1 MAGRA
6 ILPQNFRPASMQKFL
21 FTLQKIFLAG
31 LFLAVAHSSA
41 WAQRGN
47 PDVTYAGQSID
58 QMISAFM
65 AEQGVSG
72 MAVAIV
78 QAPYITRVTG
88 YGLSDV
94 ASRRLSASN
103 TMFDIG
109 QMANAYLAVAV
120 LQLVEG
126 GKLGLDD
133 AVSRFVPG
141 APAGLTVGQAIR
153 GGKQTSQWLAPVV
166 AKASGQSA
174 EDHIRVNQI
183 ERLGLQH
190 TSFGSALPSLAWEK
204 NARPHSA
211 FLKIPLLINPSEPA
225 TGYAGG
231 NAVAVAVP
239 AGLRIYAS
247 ALDVSLWDIALAGE
261 ILITSPALRKWIYAA
276 PEGAVSS
283 GPWYFPGH
291 KGLMVTTGDSAGF
304 SSLLS
309 RFTDASELV
318 CVTLLANKEG
328 VDLTQLAR
336 RIAGAYDARLGPPL
350 ATAKLRVQQSPF
362 TVKETMDRLEKTLRE
377 RGNTVIA
384 RVDHAR
390 AAQDAKL
397 QLAPTEE
404 IIFGN
409 PAAGTLLM
417 QANPA
422 TVTAL
427 PLRAAAWEKD
437 GAVWLTAVDPVAIAA
452 EHGIKDQGALALQM
466 RAAIDAALREA
477 VAAP

>member
-1 MAGRA
+1 
-6 ILPQNFRPASMQKFL
+6 MQKFL
-21 FTLQKIFLAG
+21 LPLQKFLLAG
-31 LFLAVAHSSA
+31 VILAAAHSSA

-47 PDVTYAGQSID
+47 PDVAYAGQSID
-58 QMISAFM
+58 QMIATFM
-65 AEQGVSG
+65 KEEGISG

-78 QAPYITRVTG
+78 QAPYITRATG

-94 ASRRLSASN
+94 AARRLSASN

-109 QMANAYLAVAV
+109 QMANAYLAVAI

-126 GKLGLDD
+126 NKLRLED
-133 AVSRFVPG
+133 AVSQFVPA

-153 GGKQTSQWLAPVV
+153 GGHQTAQWLAPVI

-183 ERLGLQH
+183 ERLGLKH
-190 TSFGSALPSLAWEK
+190 TAFGSALPALAWEK
-204 NARPHSA
+204 DARPHAA
-211 FLKIPLLINPSEPA
+211 FLKTPALINPTEPA
-225 TGYAGG
+225 TGYSGTSP
-231 NAVAVAVP
+231 VAVP
-239 AGLRIYAS
+239 AGMRIYAS
-247 ALDVSLWDIALAGE
+247 AFDISFWDIALAGE
-261 ILITSPALRKWIYAA
+261 ILIASPTLRKWLYAA

-291 KGLMVTTGDSAGF
+291 KGLMVTTGSSAGF

-309 RFTDASELV
+309 RFTDASELL

-328 VDLTQLAR
+328 VDLSQLAR
-336 RIAGAYDARLGPPL
+336 RIAGAYDARLGPPP

-362 TVKETMDRLEKTLRE
+362 AVKETMGRLEKALRDK
-377 RGNTVIA
+377 GNTIIA
-384 RVDHAR
+384 RIDHAR

-422 TVTAL
+422 VTTAL

-437 GAVWLTAVDPVAIAA
+437 GTVWLTAVDPAAIAA
-452 EHGIKDQGALALQM
+452 EHGIKDAGAALKM
-466 RAAIDAALREA
+466 RAAVDAALREA

>member
-1 MAGRA
+1 MRK
-6 ILPQNFRPASMQKFL
+6 LVFS
-21 FTLQKIFLAG
+21 LQKIFLAG
-31 LFLAVAHSSA
+31 LLLAAGHTSA

-47 PDVTYAGQSID
+47 PDVAYAGQSID
-58 QMISAFM
+58 QMISGFM
-65 AEQGVSG
+65 AEQGISG

-103 TMFDIG
+103 TMFDVG
-109 QMANAYLAVAV
+109 QMANAYLAVAI

-126 GKLGLDD
+126 NKLALDD

-141 APAGLTVGQAIR
+141 APAGLTVGQALR
-153 GGKQTSQWLAPVV
+153 GGNTTSQWLAPLV
-166 AKASGQSA
+166 ARASGQSA

-183 ERLGLQH
+183 ERLGLKH
-190 TSFGSALPSLAWEK
+190 TAFGSALASLAWEK
-204 NARPHSA
+204 DVRNARPHSA
-211 FLKIPLLINPSEPA
+211 FLKTPALINPSEPA
-225 TGYAGG
+225 TGYAASG
-231 NAVAVAVP
+231 AVAVP

-247 ALDVSLWDIALAGE
+247 ALDVSLWDVGLAGE
-261 ILITSPALRKWIYAA
+261 ILIASPALRKWLYSA

-291 KGLMVTTGDSAGF
+291 KGLMVTTSDSAGF

-309 RFTDASELV
+309 RFTDASELL

-350 ATAKLRVQQSPF
+350 AAAKLRAQQSPF
-362 TVKETMDRLEKTLRE
+362 SVKDTMGRLEKILRE

-409 PAAGTLLM
+409 PAAGTLFM

-422 TVTAL
+422 ATTAL

-452 EHGIKDQGALALQM
+452 EHGIKDQGAVAHKM

>member
-1 MAGRA
+1 
-6 ILPQNFRPASMQKFL
+6 MQKFL
-21 FTLQKIFLAG
+21 PALQKFLLAG
-31 LFLAVAHSSA
+31 VILAATHSGA

-47 PDVTYAGQSID
+47 PDVAYAGQSID

-126 GKLGLDD
+126 GKLRLED
-133 AVSRFVPG
+133 AVSQFVPG
-141 APAGLTVGQAIR
+141 APQGFTVGQAIR
-153 GGKQTSQWLAPVV
+153 GGPASTGWLVSLIAQ
-166 AKASGQSA
+166 ASGQSA

-183 ERLGLQH
+183 ERLGLKY
-190 TSFGSALPSLAWEK
+190 TRFGSALSSLAWERD
-204 NARPHSA
+204 ASPHSG
-211 FLKIPLLINPSEPA
+211 FLKTPLLINPAEPA
-225 TGYAGG
+225 TGYHGAD
-231 NAVAVAVP
+231 AVP
-239 AGLRIYAS
+239 RPVGLRIYAS
-247 ALDVSLWDIALAGE
+247 ALDVSLWDIALAGD
-261 ILITSPALRKWIYAA
+261 ILIASPSLRQWLYSA

-291 KGLMVTTGDSAGF
+291 KGLMVTTGDGSGF

-336 RIAGAYDARLGPPL
+336 RIAGAYDPRLGPPL
-350 ATAKLRVQQSPF
+350 ATAKLRAQQSPF
-362 TVKETMDRLEKTLRE
+362 TVKDTMDRFEKILRA
-377 RGNTVIA
+377 RGAGIIA

-390 AAQDAKL
+390 AAQGAKL

-404 IIFGN
+404 LIFGDL
-409 PAAGTLLM
+409 AAGTLLM

-422 TVTAL
+422 VATAL

-452 EHGIKDQGALALQM
+452 EHGLKEQADLAFRM
-466 RAAIDAALREA
+466 RAGIDDALRRA

>member
-1 MAGRA
+1 
-6 ILPQNFRPASMQKFL
+6 MQKFL
-21 FTLQKIFLAG
+21 LPLQKFFLAG
-31 LFLAVAHSSA
+31 LLLAAVHSSA

-47 PDVTYAGQSID
+47 PDVAYAGQSID
-58 QMISAFM
+58 QMISTFM
-65 AEQGVSG
+65 AEQGISG

-88 YGLSDV
+88 YGLGDV

-103 TMFDIG
+103 TLFDIG

-120 LQLVEG
+120 LQLVEAN
-126 GKLGLDD
+126 KLGLDD

-153 GGKQTSQWLAPVV
+153 GGNASSQWLAPLV
-166 AKASGQSA
+166 AQASGQSA

-183 ERLGLQH
+183 ERLGLKH
-190 TSFGSALPSLAWEK
+190 TVFGSALPSLAWEK
-204 NARPHSA
+204 DARPHSA
-211 FLKIPLLINPSEPA
+211 FLKTPALINPGEPA
-225 TGYAGG
+225 TGYAASG
-231 NAVAVAVP
+231 AVAMP

-247 ALDVSLWDIALAGE
+247 ALDVSLWDVGLAGE
-261 ILITSPALRKWIYAA
+261 ILVASPALRKWIYSA

-309 RFTDASELV
+309 RFTDASELL

-350 ATAKLRVQQSPF
+350 VTARLRVQQSPF
-362 TVKETMDRLEKTLRE
+362 TVKETMGRLEKVLRA
-377 RGNTVIA
+377 RGNAIIA
-384 RVDHAR
+384 HINHAR
-390 AAQDAKL
+390 AAQDAGL

-404 IIFGN
+404 LLFGN
-409 PAAGTLLM
+409 PAAGTPLM

-422 TVTAL
+422 AVIAL

-452 EHGIKDQGALALQM
+452 EQGIKDQGALVFKR
-466 RAAIDAALREA
+466 RADIDSALREA

>member
-1 MAGRA
+1 MHK
-6 ILPQNFRPASMQKFL
+6 LVFSLHKF
-21 FTLQKIFLAG
+21 FFAG
-31 LFLAVAHSSA
+31 LLLAAGHSSA

-47 PDVTYAGQSID
+47 PEVAYAGQSID
-58 QMISAFM
+58 QMISTFM
-65 AEQGVSG
+65 AEQGISG

-120 LQLVEG
+120 LQLVEAN
-126 GKLGLDD
+126 KLGLDD

-153 GGKQTSQWLAPVV
+153 GGNTTSQWLAPLV
-166 AKASGQSA
+166 AQASGLPA

-183 ERLGLQH
+183 ERLGLKH
-190 TSFGSALPSLAWEK
+190 TTFGSTLASLAWEK
-204 NARPHSA
+204 DVRNARPHSA
-211 FLKIPLLINPSEPA
+211 FLKTPALINPSEPA
-225 TGYAGG
+225 TGYAAGG
-231 NAVAVAVP
+231 AIAVP
-239 AGLRIYAS
+239 TGLRIYAS
-247 ALDVSLWDIALAGE
+247 ALDVSLWDVGLAGE
-261 ILITSPALRKWIYAA
+261 ILIASPALRRWIYSA
-276 PEGAVSS
+276 PEGGVSS

-291 KGLMVTTGDSAGF
+291 KGLMVTTGDGAGF

-309 RFTDASELV
+309 RFTDASELL

-350 ATAKLRVQQSPF
+350 ATARLRVQQSPF
-362 TVKETMDRLEKTLRE
+362 TVKETMARLEKILRA
-377 RGNTVIA
+377 RGNAIIA
-384 RVDHAR
+384 HINHAR
-390 AAQDAKL
+390 AAQDAGL
-397 QLAPTEE
+397 QLASTEE
-404 IIFGN
+404 LIFGN
-409 PAAGTLLM
+409 PAAGTPLM
-417 QANPA
+417 QSNPA
-422 TVTAL
+422 AVMAL

-437 GAVWLTAVDPVAIAA
+437 GAVWLTAVDPVAIAS
-452 EHGIKDQGALALQM
+452 EHGIKDQGSLVFKR
-466 RAAIDAALREA
+466 RADIDSALREA

>member
-1 MAGRA
+1 MHK
-6 ILPQNFRPASMQKFL
+6 LVCS
-21 FTLQKIFLAG
+21 LQKMFLAG
-31 LFLAVAHSSA
+31 LLLAASHSSA

-47 PDVTYAGQSID
+47 PDVAYAGQSID
-58 QMISAFM
+58 QMISGFM
-65 AEQGVSG
+65 AEQGISG

-78 QAPYITRVTG
+78 QAPYITRMTG

-109 QMANAYLAVAV
+109 QMANAYLSVAI
-120 LQLVEG
+120 LQLVEAN
-126 GKLGLDD
+126 KLGLDD

-153 GGKQTSQWLAPVV
+153 GGNTTSQWLAPLV
-166 AKASGQSA
+166 AQASGQSA

-183 ERLGLQH
+183 ERLGLKH
-190 TSFGSALPSLAWEK
+190 TTFGSALASLAWEK
-204 NARPHSA
+204 DARPHSA
-211 FLKIPLLINPSEPA
+211 FLKTPALINPSEPA
-225 TGYAGG
+225 TGYAAGD
-231 NAVAVAVP
+231 AVAVP

-247 ALDVSLWDIALAGE
+247 ALDVSLWDVGLAGE
-261 ILITSPALRKWIYAA
+261 ILIASPALRKWIYAA
-276 PEGAVSS
+276 PEGGVSS

-291 KGLMVTTGDSAGF
+291 KGLMVTTGDGAGF

-309 RFTDASELV
+309 RFTDASELL

-350 ATAKLRVQQSPF
+350 ATARLRVQQSPF
-362 TVKETMDRLEKTLRE
+362 TVKETMDRLEKILRA
-377 RGNTVIA
+377 RGNAIIA
-384 RVDHAR
+384 HINHGR
-390 AAQDAKL
+390 AAQDAGL

-404 IIFGN
+404 LIFGN
-409 PAAGTLLM
+409 PAAGTPLM
-417 QANPA
+417 QSNPA
-422 TVTAL
+422 AVMAL

-437 GAVWLTAVDPVAIAA
+437 GAVWLTTVDPMAIAS
-452 EHGIKDQGALALQM
+452 EYGIKDQGALVFKR
-466 RAAIDAALREA
+466 RADIDSALREA